1 MLPSRDSTSTGA
13 TKCRLAQIQNPKT
26 KPVKLSFLRFLHLLK
41 VEFQM
46 TSFQIMRDTV
56 LYFPTPTIIHYVL
69 AHDMPAIN
77 GIKNSSERKE
87 FSERVKT

>member
-1 MLPSRDSTSTGA
+1 MSPGA
-13 TKCRLAQIQNPKT
+13 NPESENQASESEFSPIFTLTKGRVSNDLFSNHA
-26 KPVKLSFLRFLHLLK
+26 RY
-41 VEFQM
+41 
-46 TSFQIMRDTV
+46 V

-77 GIKNSSERKE
+77 GIKNSPERKE